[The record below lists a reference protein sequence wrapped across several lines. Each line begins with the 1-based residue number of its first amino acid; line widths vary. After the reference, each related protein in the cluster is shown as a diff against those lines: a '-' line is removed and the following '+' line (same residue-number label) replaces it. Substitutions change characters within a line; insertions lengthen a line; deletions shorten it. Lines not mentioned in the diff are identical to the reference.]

1 MSKAITP
8 SERLSLFFYP
18 IILVVFV
25 VVVVVVIIIVVV
37 RHVES
42 FTDCT
47 HLAGIQLVGSYV
59 DPLYFDLAIAHH

>member
-25 VVVVVVIIIVVV
+25 VVVVVIIVVV